1 MTNKELWAKEFK
13 RISRIAKGLTKGT
26 NIEFVFPKQPKR
38 IEKKSIERLRKITPA
53 TIREIIAEQKEQSQ
67 KQKVQIEIAKA
78 ARVKEPEEPKKG
90 YRYQAITPEE
100 RSRRAKK
107 AAATRAAKGIK
118 PFGEATPEELSARA
132 KKGAETRAAK
142 GIKPFG
148 GEASAEERSARAKKA
163 AATRKARGITPF
175 GNMTPEQRSARAK
188 KAAAT
193 RKENKLKR
201 LKDNKVETI
210 DEETGEINEEDIE
223 DVSEEEIPNIDS
235 YRLIY
240 ENYLEQLEE
249 YRQIHPAAF
258 YIDIIIQKLYVFIE
272 LYGERLVALALAKMA
287 EEGVLLTVLVVY
299 DTDHSGEAYLGK
311 MVSFMQGNGVL
322 TDEEGIDIWRNTGY
336 NENFFDYSGG
346 IDEEEE
352 YLNKTYVWTD
362 GV

>member
-13 RISRIAKGLTKGT
+13 RITRIAKGLTKGT

-53 TIREIIAEQKEQSQ
+53 TIREIIAEQKEQTQ

-118 PFGEATPEELSARA
+118 PFGEATPEELSERA
-132 KKGAETRAAK
+132 KKGAATRAAK
-142 GIKPFG
+142 GVKPFG
-148 GEASAEERSARAKKA
+148 GEASAEARSARAKKA

-193 RKENKLKR
+193 RRENRLKR
-201 LKDNKVETI
+201 LNGDKVDII
-210 DEETGEINEEDIE
+210 DEETGEISTEEMT
-223 DVSEEEIPNIDS
+223 EEEVPNVEQWT
-235 YRLIY
+235 LII
-240 ENYLEQLEE
+240 ENYLAE
-249 YRQIHPAAF
+249 F
-258 YIDIIIQKLYVFIE
+258 
-272 LYGERLVALALAKMA
+272 ALAQMMTPYGYYGSEILMKLEQFRAQFGEKATAKMLIQMA
-287 EEGVLLTVLVVY
+287 EENILVTPQVLY
-299 DTDHSGEAYLGK
+299 NYNHKGEKYVASMAHYFLDKGL
-311 MVSFMQGNGVL
+311 MEAREV
-322 TDEEGIDIWRNTGY
+322 EAIY
-336 NENFFDYSGG
+336 NNAGDAESYFDYSGAEE
-346 IDEEEE
+346 DESE
-352 YLNKTYVWTD
+352 YFNRTYVWTGSD
-362 GV
+362 Y

>member
-13 RISRIAKGLTKGT
+13 RITRIAKGLTKGT

-118 PFGEATPEELSARA
+118 PFGEATHEELSARAKKGAETRAAKGIKPFGEATHEELSARA

-148 GEASAEERSARAKKA
+148 GEASAEARSARAKKA
-163 AATRKARGITPF
+163 AATRR
-175 GNMTPEQRSARAK
+175 
-188 KAAAT
+188 
-193 RKENKLKR
+193 ENRLKR
-201 LKDNKVETI
+201 LNGDKVETI
-210 DEETGEINEEDIE
+210 DEETGEITEEPVDTA
-223 DVSEEEIPNIDS
+223 VPEIDKYQLIID
-235 YRLIY
+235 
-240 ENYLEQLEE
+240 NYLQQLEE
-249 YRQIHPAAF
+249 YKSIHPQGF
-258 YIDIIIQKLYVFIE
+258 YIDKIIEE
-272 LYGERLVALALAKMA
+272 LNTSIDNYGNKNVAIALIKMA
-287 EEGVLLTVLVVY
+287 LNNIEVTMPVAY
-299 DTDHSGEAYLGK
+299 NTDDLGK
-311 MVSFMQGNGVL
+311 KYLERMITFLSGAGLIDVENGMNMEDIVGQIDDVFSGYDGGVE
-322 TDEEGIDIWRNTGY
+322 DEL
-336 NENFFDYSGG
+336 
-346 IDEEEE
+346 E

-362 GV
+362 GL

>member
-13 RISRIAKGLTKGT
+13 RITRIAKGLTKGT

-118 PFGEATPEELSARA
+118 PFGEATHEELSARA

-148 GEASAEERSARAKKA
+148 GEASAEARSARAKKA
-163 AATRKARGITPF
+163 AATRR
-175 GNMTPEQRSARAK
+175 
-188 KAAAT
+188 
-193 RKENKLKR
+193 ENRLKR
-201 LKDNKVETI
+201 LNGDKVETI
-210 DEETGEINEEDIE
+210 DEETGEITEEPVDTA
-223 DVSEEEIPNIDS
+223 VPEIDKYQLIID
-235 YRLIY
+235 
-240 ENYLEQLEE
+240 NYLQQLEE
-249 YRQIHPAAF
+249 YKSIHPQGF
-258 YIDIIIQKLYVFIE
+258 YIDKIIEE
-272 LYGERLVALALAKMA
+272 LNTSIDNYGNKNVAIALIKMA
-287 EEGVLLTVLVVY
+287 LNNIEVTMPVAY
-299 DTDHSGEAYLGK
+299 NTDDLGK
-311 MVSFMQGNGVL
+311 KYLERMITFLSGAGLIDVENGMNMEDIVGQIDDVFSGYDGGVE
-322 TDEEGIDIWRNTGY
+322 DEL
-336 NENFFDYSGG
+336 
-346 IDEEEE
+346 E

-362 GV
+362 GL

>member
-13 RISRIAKGLTKGT
+13 RITRIAKGLTKGT

-118 PFGEATPEELSARA
+118 PFGEATPEELSERA
-132 KKGAETRAAK
+132 KKGAATRAAK
-142 GIKPFG
+142 GVKPFG
-148 GEASAEERSARAKKA
+148 GEASAEARSARAKKA

-175 GNMTPEQRSARAK
+175 GNMTAEQRSARAK

-193 RKENKLKR
+193 RRENRLKR
-201 LKDNKVETI
+201 LNGDKVETI
-210 DEETGEINEEDIE
+210 DEETGEITEESVDTA
-223 DVSEEEIPNIDS
+223 VPEIDKYQLIID
-235 YRLIY
+235 
-240 ENYLEQLEE
+240 NYLQQLEE
-249 YRQIHPAAF
+249 YKSIHPQGF
-258 YIDIIIQKLYVFIE
+258 YIDKIIEQLNTSIDN
-272 LYGERLVALALAKMA
+272 YGNKNVAIALIKMA
-287 EEGVLLTVLVVY
+287 LNNIEVTMPVAY
-299 DTDHSGEAYLGK
+299 NTDDLGK
-311 MVSFMQGNGVL
+311 KYLERMITFLSGAGLIDVENGMNMEDIVGQIDDVFSGYDGGVE
-322 TDEEGIDIWRNTGY
+322 DEL
-336 NENFFDYSGG
+336 
-346 IDEEEE
+346 E

-362 GV
+362 GL